1 MTLDFVSEAGS
12 FRLDWVT
19 KNPKGLDSSFLLTLR
34 SSFSGRPLKVIVNH
48 RGAGFGSVE
57 FADEPRLYEFL
68 AASSGLEWSV
78 TVVET
83 RTARQ

>member
-34 SSFSGRPLKVIVNH
+34 SAFSGRPLKVIVNH

-57 FADEPRLYEFL
+57 FSDEPRLYEFL
-68 AASSGLEWSV
+68 VASSGLEWSV
-78 TVVET
+78 TVVEI
-83 RTARQ
+83 RAGRQ